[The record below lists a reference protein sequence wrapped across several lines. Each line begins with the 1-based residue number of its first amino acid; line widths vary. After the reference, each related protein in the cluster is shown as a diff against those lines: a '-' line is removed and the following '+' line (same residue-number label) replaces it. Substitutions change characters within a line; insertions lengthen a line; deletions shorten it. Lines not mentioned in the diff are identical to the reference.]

1 MVNENQQSTNTG
13 KTINYAVNKENNKLI
28 LKKNY
33 GTFMKKKKKQ
43 LRNASTHTTQPL
55 PCSVSLECIGRES
68 LLFFIPILYDIP
80 IKYYQTK
87 NQTKPTKKSI
97 ISDPKYPNFTT
108 NLGSTIIPT
117 IEIQIRNI

>member
-55 PCSVSLECIGRES
+55 PCSVSLRVHWQGIS
-68 LLFFIPILYDIP
+68 FIFYPY
-80 IKYYQTK
+80 
-87 NQTKPTKKSI
+87 I
-97 ISDPKYPNFTT
+97 I
-108 NLGSTIIPT
+108 
-117 IEIQIRNI
+117 

>member
-1 MVNENQQSTNTG
+1 
-13 KTINYAVNKENNKLI
+13 
-28 LKKNY
+28 
-33 GTFMKKKKKQ
+33 MKKKKKK